1 MRASAGVDAGS
12 RAEFQRQIER
22 LPVTMQPTLNQQLS
36 GWENLFPYEQA
47 RYAKFMHGLSV
58 LRDEQLSA
66 LTGPL
71 RALETRM
78 GVATWN
84 YSVATDTMENAS
96 LLARSPYY
104 GEWRRQVQHIFEG
117 IETAA
122 RAAAPASAPRGRVVL
137 LVLPESLPIAQIA
150 AARTW
155 DARGVEVRI
164 EGDARH
170 VCELALKGETGLPA
184 CLQADGAE
192 NADCWLIDAD
202 MKLGAL
208 RGEDAT
214 PVSLLEYAVLK
225 RFRDDFLAEVNT
237 VPRDMTVT
245 DQILARI
252 RRQDWES
259 RWPASLAGETRL
271 RRFLVELFLSG
282 NGALIFSNAFVQWCA
297 SEAIRRARPRL
308 VVARFG
314 LRAKPKP
321 FTGIAIFENQQKI
334 SSLGD
339 VDDPA
344 GSAVDALIL
353 ARYVW
358 LSSQRYPER
367 EQTSCVCVSEASG
380 TAYVITPQGE
390 GAVWAH
396 QDSVTPEELYAWMK
410 ARLVQ

>member
-1 MRASAGVDAGS
+1 
-12 RAEFQRQIER
+12 
-22 LPVTMQPTLNQQLS
+22 
-36 GWENLFPYEQA
+36 
-47 RYAKFMHGLSV
+47 
-58 LRDEQLSA
+58 
-66 LTGPL
+66 
-71 RALETRM
+71 
-78 GVATWN
+78 
-84 YSVATDTMENAS
+84 
-96 LLARSPYY
+96 
-104 GEWRRQVQHIFEG
+104 
-117 IETAA
+117 
-122 RAAAPASAPRGRVVL
+122 
-137 LVLPESLPIAQIA
+137 
-150 AARTW
+150 
-155 DARGVEVRI
+155 
-164 EGDARH
+164 
-170 VCELALKGETGLPA
+170 
-184 CLQADGAE
+184 
-192 NADCWLIDAD
+192 
-202 MKLGAL
+202 
-208 RGEDAT
+208 
-214 PVSLLEYAVLK
+214 VSLLEYAALK

-252 RRQDWES
+252 RREDWES
-259 RWPASLAGETRL
+259 RWPASLAGEARL

-334 SSLGD
+334 SALGD

-380 TAYVITPQGE
+380 TAYVIAPQ
-390 GAVWAH
+390 AVQPVWTH
-396 QDSVTPEELYAWMK
+396 ESSVTPEELHAWMK